1 MTGGR
6 DRNARRPPP
15 HALPRAFPAANLS
28 GTKFDQPDVRPMF
41 RTIVVAVFALAA
53 SGAMAQAPR
62 PQPGAQPKAGA
73 AAIPKLGNPRLYLI
87 WADSGT
93 MSPDLAARKDQI
105 VAADR
110 KLGGSLQA
118 RFDAVIEA
126 PSGVYDDVT
135 LTIQVTS
142 DGKAIVDQKFPVGF
156 IDRPGRLI
164 RAVIVNH
171 ECQPF
176 EVEMV
181 LGGARRAIKYDL
193 TCGG

>member
-1 MTGGR
+1 
-6 DRNARRPPP
+6 
-15 HALPRAFPAANLS
+15 
-28 GTKFDQPDVRPMF
+28 MF
-41 RTIVVAVFALAA
+41 RPSVILAA
-53 SGAMAQAPR
+53 LMLTGAAI
-62 PQPGAQPKAGA
+62 AQPAQSTKPQAAPQQKAAA
-73 AAIPKLGNPRLYLI
+73 AAIPKLGNHRLYLI

-93 MSPDLAARKDQI
+93 MSPDLAVRKDQI
-105 VAADR
+105 IAADR

-118 RFDAVIEA
+118 RLDAVIEA
-126 PSGVYDDVT
+126 PSGVYDGVT
-135 LTIQVTS
+135 LTVRVTS

-176 EVEMV
+176 EVEMM

>member
-1 MTGGR
+1 
-6 DRNARRPPP
+6 
-15 HALPRAFPAANLS
+15 
-28 GTKFDQPDVRPMF
+28 MF
-41 RTIVVAVFALAA
+41 RTIVVVAISAIAA
-53 SGAMAQAPR
+53 GAAMAQA
-62 PQPGAQPKAGA
+62 QPGAPPKAA
-73 AAIPKLGNPRLYLI
+73 ATPKLGNPRLYLI

-135 LTIQVTS
+135 LTIRVTS

-164 RAVIVNH
+164 RAVIINH

-176 EVEMV
+176 EVEMM

-193 TCGG
+193 TCSG